1 MSGSECNP
9 HLDPGEPREHDDRSA
24 VQFQT
29 PSRNQALTTSEQ
41 TTILVVEDEALIR
54 MISADVLADAGF
66 RVLEAENAD
75 EAIEILKRAEHVR
88 LVFTDIRMPGCMDG
102 LELAAFVH
110 AHWPD
115 VRLVV
120 TSGHTVIPNS
130 QMPDGGRF
138 VSKPYDLKRLV
149 ADIRAAIDAPK
160 SEPPETS

>member
-1 MSGSECNP
+1 MTKP
-9 HLDPGEPREHDDRSA
+9 
-24 VQFQT
+24 
-29 PSRNQALTTSEQ
+29 
-41 TTILVVEDEALIR
+41 VVLIVESEALIR
-54 MISADVLADAGF
+54 ISAVHMVEDAGF
-66 RVLEAENAD
+66 SSLDAGNAD

-120 TSGHTVIPNS
+120 TSGHTVIPDS

>member
-1 MSGSECNP
+1 MAIVQ
-9 HLDPGEPREHDDRSA
+9 L

-29 PSRNQALTTSEQ
+29 PLRNQVLTTSEQ

-75 EAIEILKRAEHVR
+75 EAIDILKGAEHVR

-120 TSGHTVIPNS
+120 TSGHTVIPDS
-130 QMPDGGRF
+130 QIPHGGRF
-138 VSKPYDLKRLV
+138 VSKPYDLTRLV
-149 ADIRAAIDAPK
+149 ADIRAVIDAPK
-160 SEPPETS
+160 SEPAETS